1 MAATRPSSAIRAGS
15 SDSSSWWE
23 TKEFARFTET
33 AHTLREAGDFAG
45 LESVYVAGYQR
56 AKALGHI
63 PAQINYLTNL
73 GTARMFSVQYAS
85 ALEAY
90 LGANLLAEESGDWA
104 ASGAIAVNLSLIYQQ
119 VGDAESASSA
129 LERGKAA
136 VDRLPAPPRY
146 MAQLLMR
153 LRSVR
158 ADLEEDS
165 GGIRYQD
172 AIEAARRTGDPEAE
186 AAAWDLLSDQE
197 MAAGELEDAEA
208 ALGRALR
215 LRSKYSRKSLSFS
228 YAGIGELRLR
238 QADLAIGEQRLERAR
253 QAFLFTER
261 ALTAGPSDP
270 ARYMLLHQRGQI
282 REMLGETQ
290 LALEDFSAAVD
301 RASQWSAGVP
311 PGQSMM
317 TGIHVG
323 LQHQVY
329 ESFVEAAS
337 RQALRT
343 RNPTT
348 AADAFL
354 ALEANRA
361 ASLRESRALA
371 PVWKKKLP
379 VTYWETLAKLNRED
393 ARGLG
398 TSTVS
403 PESKR
408 LRLVLTEM
416 ESIAGLG
423 VSLNSSENFRTRS
436 SLTHIQDGLSES
448 DLLLS
453 FYLGKR
459 ESYVWAVTK
468 SSLDLHRLPPAGELG
483 EEIGRFRKALL
494 TKADSSARDQLGA
507 ELYQRLLGW
516 LDSKEAAKTSWLVSL
531 DGSTFEL
538 PFAALVSSY
547 VKGRPV
553 YTVERH
559 SIQGIPGAMFLNSPS
574 VPTGASGGFLGVA
587 DPVYNAADPRW
598 KQRWN
603 PSGPR
608 AEAMSPPET
617 VLASSGAGSP
627 RQLNRL
633 VSTSRELS
641 RSTQSW
647 QADTGSAG
655 QIQIPPM
662 QILEGTAASRE
673 AFLAEINASG
683 TRQAP
688 LTIHLATHVLA
699 PALQPEQGFLAFSL
713 EASGSPGLLSTS
725 EIGLLHV
732 PGALVVM
739 TGCATA
745 TGDIRPGVGLLGLSQ
760 AWMMAGAR
768 TVLAT
773 NWPVP
778 DADGD
783 LIPAFYRTLRGT
795 SAAEALRRSQVELI
809 HSGTWQSSPSYWAAF
824 QVIGGG
830 R

>member
-23 TKEFARFTET
+23 TKEFARFTDT
-33 AHTLREAGDFAG
+33 AHTLRAAGDFVG
-45 LESVYVAGYQR
+45 LESVYLAGYQR

-73 GTARMFSVQYAS
+73 GTARMFSLQYAS

-90 LGANLLAEESGDWA
+90 LGANRLAEELGDWS

-119 VGDAESASSA
+119 VGDAESALSA
-129 LERGKAA
+129 LERGKTA

-186 AAAWDLLSDQE
+186 ASAWDLLGDQE
-197 MAAGELEDAEA
+197 MTTGKLEDAEA

-215 LRSKYSRKSLSFS
+215 LRSIYSRESLSFS

-238 QADLAIGEQRLERAR
+238 QADLAIGEQRRERAR
-253 QAFLFTER
+253 EAFLFTER

-317 TGIHVG
+317 TGVHVG

-337 RQALRT
+337 REALRSG
-343 RNPTT
+343 NPTRV
-348 AADAFL
+348 ADAFL

-361 ASLRESRALA
+361 ASLRESRAIA

-398 TSTVS
+398 AGTIS

-436 SLTHIQDGLSES
+436 SLTHIQHGLGES

-453 FYLGKR
+453 FFLGKR

-494 TKADSSARDQLGA
+494 TKADSSAREQLGA
-507 ELYQRLLGW
+507 DLYQGLLGW

-531 DGSTFEL
+531 DGSMFDL
-538 PFAALVSSY
+538 PFAALVSGY
-547 VKGRPV
+547 VNGWPV
-553 YTVERH
+553 YAVERH
-559 SIQGIPGAMFLNSPS
+559 SIQGIPGAMFLNSP
-574 VPTGASGGFLGVA
+574 VVATGASGGFLGVA
-587 DPVYNAADPRW
+587 DPVYNSADPRW
-598 KQRWN
+598 KPRWK
-603 PSGPR
+603 PSGPVD
-608 AEAMSPPET
+608 ALSPPET
-617 VLASSGAGSP
+617 VLAASGAGSP

-633 VSTSRELS
+633 VSTSRELR
-641 RSTQSW
+641 RSSQSW
-647 QADTGSAG
+647 QANTGSAW

-673 AFLAEINASG
+673 AFLAQINSSG

-699 PALQPEQGFLAFSL
+699 PALQPDQGFLAFSL
-713 EASGSPGLLSTS
+713 DTNGSPGLLSTS

-732 PGALVVM
+732 PDALVVM

-745 TGDIRPGVGLLGLSQ
+745 TGDVRPGVGLLGLSQ

-783 LIPAFYRTLRGT
+783 LIPGFYRNLRGT
-795 SAAEALRRSQVELI
+795 SAAEALRRSQIELI